1 MTEFIEI
8 MEMIL
13 ENVAEI
19 AEVVFAVVGVL
30 IILVNFV
37 KGLYYY
43 LKNDKRSKFV
53 LAEGY
58 TMGLEFLMAGEII
71 HTVIAKDLSTV
82 IFVGAVVVVRVAL
95 TLLLHWEVQCEKKDE
110 KEEREEAERHMKQS

>member
-1 MTEFIEI
+1 MAEFIEI

-30 IILVNFV
+30 IILVNFF

-71 HTVIAKDLSTV
+71 HTVIAKDLSSV

-95 TLLLHWEVQCEKKDE
+95 TLLLHWEVQCEKKEE